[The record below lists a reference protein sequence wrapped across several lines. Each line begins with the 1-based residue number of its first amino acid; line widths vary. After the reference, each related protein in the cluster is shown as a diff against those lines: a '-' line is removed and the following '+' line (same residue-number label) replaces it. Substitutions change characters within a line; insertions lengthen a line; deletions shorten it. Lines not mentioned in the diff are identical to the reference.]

1 MTYRSMVAS
10 LTVLASVLAAAGC
23 KDLQVPDYNNPSLE
37 DLRTNPTP
45 TKIAGAA
52 QGLLVG
58 NRGGV
63 GSSNG
68 YISLLGIL
76 GRESY
81 NFDAA
86 DPRFVTEMLE
96 GTLNGGSPAF
106 GGNLWAGPYANIRNA
121 NTLLEA
127 VDDVV
132 GLTDAEKEGVRGF
145 AKTIQALDF
154 LKVIN
159 TRDTYG
165 APIAVGT
172 DPTAD
177 PAPLVTRAEVLAHIV
192 SLLNDAD
199 GDLANAGTSFKFELS
214 SGFENFKTPA
224 TFRQFNRALRARV
237 AVYLGDY
244 NGALTALGASFA
256 STSQPLSLGVY
267 HVYTTGS
274 GDALN
279 GLFDPTA
286 ADILA
291 HPSIE
296 TDAQLRTGGARD
308 LRYTSKVVKLSAPRS
323 VRSITTD
330 VAFNIY
336 SSPTSSIP
344 IIRNEELILLRAE
357 ANLGLNTVAGD
368 AAALTD
374 INFIRQT
381 AGGLPALGS
390 VAWTALSNT
399 AQLDELL
406 YNKRYSLL
414 LEGGHRWID
423 MRRYNRLS
431 QLPLDRTN
439 HRMNDKFPFPVD
451 ECDARVP
458 KPASGC
464 S

>member
-1 MTYRSMVAS
+1 MTYRTMVTS
-10 LTVLASVLAAAGC
+10 LTVLAGVLAAGGC
-23 KDLQVPDYNNPSLE
+23 KTLEVPDYNNPSLE
-37 DLRTNPTP
+37 DLQTNPTP
-45 TKIAGAA
+45 IKIAGAA

-58 NRGGV
+58 TRAGIGAP
-63 GSSNG
+63 NG

-76 GRESY
+76 GHESY

-106 GGNLWAGPYANIRNA
+106 GGNLWAAPYTNIRNA
-121 NTLLEA
+121 NTLLAA

-132 GLTDAEKEGVRGF
+132 GLSDAEKDGVRGF
-145 AKTIQALDF
+145 ARTIQALDF
-154 LKVIN
+154 LNVIN

-165 APIAVGT
+165 APIAVDQ

-177 PAPLVTRAEVLAHIV
+177 PAPIVTRAEVLAHIV
-192 SLLNDAD
+192 TLLDGGDND
-199 GDLANAGTSFKFELS
+199 LSTAGSEFAFALS
-214 SGFENFKTPA
+214 SGFAGFDTPA
-224 TFRQFNRALRARV
+224 TFRLFNRALRARV
-237 AVYLGDY
+237 AVYLGDFT
-244 NGALTALGASFA
+244 GALSVLGTSFVSTTA
-256 STSQPLSLGVY
+256 PLSLGVY
-267 HVYTTGS
+267 HVYSTGS

-279 GLFDPTA
+279 GLHDPTA

-308 LRYTSKVVKLSAPRS
+308 LRYTTKVAKLSAPRT

-336 SSPTSSIP
+336 ATPTAAIP

-357 ANLGLNTVAGD
+357 ANLGLGTVLAD
-368 AAALTD
+368 QAALTD
-374 INFIRQT
+374 INVIRQT
-381 AGGLPALGS
+381 AGGLPAIALGT
-390 VAWTALSNT
+390 WNT
-399 AQLDELL
+399 MNDAGQLDELL

-423 MRRYNRLS
+423 LRRYNRLAS
-431 QLPLDRTN
+431 LPLDRPN
-439 HRMNDKFPFPVD
+439 HRINDKFPFPVD

-458 KPASGC
+458 KPAAGC
-464 S
+464 T